1 MMLEAGR
8 SIKSITKQQTSER
21 FGISRLRVFADHIR
35 KRLLRL
41 DIDSFFFTRNGT
53 HSRVENSSIQDNS
66 RAASI
71 SI

>member
-41 DIDSFFFTRNGT
+41 DIDSFFSPETA